1 MSAPHKGVTHR
12 INIFGKRMAVG
23 WIADQKIPM
32 GLSIATIF
40 IVYKNFL
47 YILKNRRLLMWVLE
61 LILAIIQAVLNLF
74 LTICMIPFVPIVWVI
89 REIKGV
95 TPVYK
100 NTFGNCPKI
109 NIKSSLDGE
118 KERGF
123 QDT

>member
-1 MSAPHKGVTHR
+1 MGAPHKGVTHR
-12 INIFGKRMAVG
+12 INIVGKRMAVG

-100 NTFGNCPKI
+100 NTFGNCPRI

>member
-1 MSAPHKGVTHR
+1 
-12 INIFGKRMAVG
+12 
-23 WIADQKIPM
+23 
-32 GLSIATIF
+32 
-40 IVYKNFL
+40 
-47 YILKNRRLLMWVLE
+47 MWVLE

-100 NTFGNCPKI
+100 STFGNCPKI
-109 NIKSSLDGE
+109 NIKSSLNGE